1 MELLDK
7 IRMNFII
14 VLLELNNVLYIEL
27 ILLEFMEWFN
37 ECWKLYYRMFYYFRI
52 LDNIEVYEWV
62 GLYVIVLGF
71 CCWLLFVLFCF
82 ILWFLMVYF
91 CMVWLNLFIFLC
103 YFWLIGIVCI
113 LFIWNMI
120 GFYGSVKSYICF
132 KFYYFLLF

>member
-52 LDNIEVYEWV
+52 LEYIEVYE
-62 GLYVIVLGF
+62 
-71 CCWLLFVLFCF
+71 
-82 ILWFLMVYF
+82 
-91 CMVWLNLFIFLC
+91 
-103 YFWLIGIVCI
+103 
-113 LFIWNMI
+113 
-120 GFYGSVKSYICF
+120 
-132 KFYYFLLF
+132 